1 MKRKLT
7 AMVLAVAM
15 TLGCITGITPAKAE
29 ETDLLTPV
37 YVSDWNQYHSSV
49 DYQWEWTTDILEN
62 AETDSEVVK
71 LEVSKDS
78 IVIFDF
84 AAQSNDAVSHG
95 FGDSGALTI
104 YKNKLLTDEYKGL
117 SYRIGSTVNET
128 AGTQEIVVMPKGVY
142 YLKLSVTRWGSG
154 GDGTY
159 RDTTK
164 LAVSAFSQ
172 SDMFSV
178 NSKAVNKGYELTCTN
193 SFDSGSEK
201 KYSYMYYCKGDWAFG
216 KDVYELS
223 EAKDSTVIAVTE
235 PGDYTVVFSSSDNL
249 MGLREANSVIVHHT
263 VKGKDT
269 TKPKV
274 SGVKNGKTYSKA
286 VTIKFSDK
294 DSGIKSA
301 KLNKKTIKSGTKVT
315 KNGSYTLVVVDNAGN
330 KTTVKF
336 KIKKK

>member
-7 AMVLAVAM
+7 AMALALAM
-15 TLGCITGITPAKAE
+15 ALGCFAGITPVKAE
-29 ETDLLTPV
+29 EMELLAPT

-62 AETDSEVVK
+62 AQTDTEVVK

-84 AAQSNDAVSHG
+84 AAQSNDTVSHG
-95 FGDSGALTI
+95 FGDSGELAI
-104 YKNKLLTDEYKGL
+104 YTNKLLTDSYKDL
-117 SYRIGSTVNET
+117 RYSIGSTVNET
-128 AGTQEIVVMPKGVY
+128 AGTQETLVMPKGVY

-159 RDTTK
+159 RVTTK
-164 LAVSAFSQ
+164 MAVSAFAQ
-172 SDMFSV
+172 SDQFSV
-178 NSKAVNKGYELTCTN
+178 DSKAVKKGYELTCTN
-193 SFDSGSEK
+193 SFDSDADATFN
-201 KYSYMYYCKGDWAFG
+201 YIYYCKGDWTVG
-216 KDVYELS
+216 KDVYDLS
-223 EAKDSTVIAVTE
+223 EWKDGKVIPVTE
-235 PGDYTVVFSSSDNL
+235 SGDYTIVFSRSDNL
-249 MGLREANSVIVHHT
+249 MGIYKSNSVIVHHT
-263 VKGKDT
+263 IKAQDT

-274 SGVKNGKTYSKA
+274 SGVKNGMTYSKA

-301 KLNKKTIKSGTKVT
+301 KLNGKAIKSGKKVT
-315 KNGSYTLVVVDNAGN
+315 KNGSYTLVVADKAGN

-336 KIKKK
+336 KIKIK